1 MSGNILR
8 AEVILPKIESW
19 LRNKLEISSSKG
31 CVVGLSGGIDSAV
44 VAVILKRVCQ
54 DNMLA
59 VMMPCHSIPQDLADA
74 KLLIETF
81 NIPSAIVDLSSTYD
95 ALTRETEKTGTPLS
109 SKAITNVKPRLRMTT
124 LYMLAQSCNYLVCG
138 TSNLVETKLGYFT
151 KYGDSGADILPIG
164 DLLKGEVRD
173 MARHL
178 GIPEQIIDKSPSAGL
193 WEGQTDEK
201 EIGMTYEV
209 IDRYFNG
216 QSVSPKVTEK
226 ILKMI
231 RSSEHKRKMPP
242 VCTLR

>member
-1 MSGNILR
+1 MSENILK
-8 AEVILPKIESW
+8 AEVILPEIESW

-31 CVVGLSGGIDSAV
+31 CVLGLSGGIDSAV

-59 VMMPCHSIPQDLADA
+59 VMMPCHSIPQDMSDA

-81 NIPSAIVDLSSTYD
+81 NITSAEVDLSSTYD
-95 ALTRETEKTGTPLS
+95 ALTMETEKAGTPLS
-109 SKAITNVKPRLRMTT
+109 SKAMANVKPRLRMTT

-151 KYGDSGADILPIG
+151 KYGDSGADLLPIG

-173 MARHL
+173 MARYL
-178 GIPEQIIDKSPSAGL
+178 DIPEHIINKSPSAGL

-201 EIGMTYEV
+201 EMGMTYEV
-209 IDRYFNG
+209 IDRYFSG
-216 QSVSPKVTEK
+216 QNVLPEISEK
-226 ILKMI
+226 ILNMI
-231 RSSEHKRKMPP
+231 GSSEHKRKMPP